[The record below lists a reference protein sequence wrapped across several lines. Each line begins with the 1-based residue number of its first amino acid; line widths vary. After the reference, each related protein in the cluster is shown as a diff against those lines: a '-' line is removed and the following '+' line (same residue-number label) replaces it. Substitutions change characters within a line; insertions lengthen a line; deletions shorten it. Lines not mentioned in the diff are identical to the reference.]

1 MIETVLE
8 CKNLTKKY
16 ITKTALKG
24 IDLSVP
30 KVKQHCLNLLP
41 DF

>member
-1 MIETVLE
+1 METVLE

-30 KVKQHCLNLLP
+30 QNPAKQI
-41 DF
+41 DIS